1 MMRFKTKSPNRYGTN
16 NNNVNICIN
25 VNKFEQSSSSDT
37 VEYLQDKVTSLTS
50 DLNLL
55 RNDVTQ
61 LTSIESFEEKLNQY
75 FDLTEREKIKSL
87 INDQS
92 YNALNQYITKYEE
105 FNSLITEGAKITYKE
120 TDIYLNES
128 SSLSSTL
135 IMAQIGT
142 ETIIL
147 NDITNPDNDED
158 TVYKIPIQG
167 YVIGVEIYSSEN
179 LDSIRE
185 TFSGIKTSYNQN
197 TKSSYVFL
205 TYDDYQIVYDRR
217 PNNKLKIHSLI
228 IE

>member
-1 MMRFKTKSPNRYGTN
+1 MRFKTKSPNKYGTN

-25 VNKFEQSSSSDT
+25 VNKYGNSFGDSDNI
-37 VEYLQDKVTSLTS
+37 EYLQDKVTSLTS

-55 RNDVTQ
+55 KSDVNQ

-105 FNSLITEGAKITYKE
+105 FNSLLNEGAKITYKE
-120 TDIYLNES
+120 TDVYLNEY
-128 SSLSSTL
+128 SSLSSTV

-147 NDITNPDNDED
+147 NDVTNPDNDED

-167 YVIGVEIYSSEN
+167 FVIGVEIYSSEN

-185 TFSGIKTSYNQN
+185 TFSGIKTSYNKDNKQ
-197 TKSSYVFL
+197 SYVFL
-205 TYDDYQIVYDRR
+205 TYDDYEIVYNRR
-217 PNNKLKIHSLI
+217 PNNH
-228 IE
+228 

>member
-1 MMRFKTKSPNRYGTN
+1 MRFKTKSPNKYGTN

-25 VNKFEQSSSSDT
+25 VNKYGNSFGDSDNIK
-37 VEYLQDKVTSLTS
+37 YLQDKVTSLTS

-55 RNDVTQ
+55 KSDVNK

-105 FNSLITEGAKITYKE
+105 FNSLLNEGAKITYKE
-120 TDIYLNES
+120 TDVYLNEY
-128 SSLSSTL
+128 SSLSSTI

-147 NDITNPDNDED
+147 NDVTNPDNDED

-167 YVIGVEIYSSEN
+167 FIIGVEIYSSEN
-179 LDSIRE
+179 LDSIKE
-185 TFSGIKTSYNQN
+185 TFSGIKTSYNKDNKQ
-197 TKSSYVFL
+197 SYVFL
-205 TYDDYQIVYDRR
+205 TYDDYEIVYNRR